1 MIEEFSTF
9 GSMNKRNH
17 VRAFFSIVLVFFL
30 FTPVLVRTLNAC
42 AEGNF
47 KRIGFTKTSG
57 APVKADSQF
66 LFEEK
71 EKEDKSAHQSLT
83 QPPVIYVIGEF
94 SLFTPKNSRH
104 YSYVPDSG
112 FFQGTPHYLAIRSLL
127 I

>member
-9 GSMNKRNH
+9 VSMNKRNH
-17 VRAFFSIVLVFFL
+17 IRAFFSIVLVFFL

-42 AEGNF
+42 TEGTF

-57 APVKADSQF
+57 APVKSDSQF
-66 LFEEK
+66 LVEEK
-71 EKEDKSAHQSLT
+71 EKEDKGAHQSLT
-83 QPPVIYVIGEF
+83 QPPIIYVIAEF

-104 YSYVPDSG
+104 YSYIPDSG
-112 FFQGTPHYLAIRSLL
+112 FFQGTPRYLAKRSIL